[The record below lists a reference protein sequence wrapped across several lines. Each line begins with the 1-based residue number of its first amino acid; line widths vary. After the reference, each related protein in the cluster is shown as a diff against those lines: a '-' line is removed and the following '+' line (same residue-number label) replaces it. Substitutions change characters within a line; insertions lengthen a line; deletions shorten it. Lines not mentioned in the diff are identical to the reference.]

1 MSGNRVRETT
11 SDNIG
16 TGNATTLATTTNYQS
31 FNTVYGT
38 NQRLY
43 YTIIDSTNNLW
54 ETGQGY
60 LSASTTLVREN
71 IFDNSSGGK
80 TAINFANTDEKVII
94 SAASSYSM
102 AEGLCGYV
110 GSTNA
115 NYGVCSIHNNGQAN
129 QTYSVSANTL
139 YILPWIAPL
148 SMDCDGV
155 GYYHLTNSTGSG
167 DRYQFGL
174 YDVQND
180 GTPGNLLR
188 TTGDV
193 DLSSGSGTPSTTS
206 WSAGNIEVYAGRSY
220 YVVLGVGGQGIDFKG
235 LSSNQCGSNHLGV
248 ELSAGHYRWS
258 IQATD
263 TLTGGWTALPSA
275 PSVSTTVNTQSTS
288 LMLLLTGSV

>member
-1 MSGNRVRETT
+1 MLGNRIKETT
-11 SDNIG
+11 SDNFG
-16 TGNATTLATTTNYQS
+16 TGNVTTLAVATNYQS
-31 FNTVYGT
+31 FNTVFGT
-38 NQRLY
+38 NRRLY
-43 YTIIDSTNNLW
+43 YTIIDSTANLW

-60 LSASTTLVREN
+60 LSASTTLVRQN
-71 IFDNSSGGK
+71 IFDNSSGTK
-80 TAINFANTDEKVII
+80 AAINFANTNEKTII
-94 SAASSYSM
+94 CSGSSYALAQGFS
-102 AEGLCGYV
+102 GYV
-110 GSTNA
+110 GSTSS
-115 NYGVCSIHNNGQAN
+115 NYGVTSIHNNGQAN

-174 YDVQND
+174 YDVASD

-193 DLSSGSGTPSTTS
+193 DLSTGAGTPSTTS
-206 WSAGNIEVYAGRSY
+206 WSAGNIEVCAGESY
-220 YVVLGVGGQGIDFKG
+220 YIVLGVGGLGINFKG
-235 LSSNQCGSNHLGV
+235 LAANQCGSNHLGV
-248 ELSAGHYRWS
+248 ELSAGNYRWS

-263 TLTGGWTALPSA
+263 TLSGGWTSLPAS
-275 PSVSTTVNTQSTS
+275 PSVSTTANTQSTS